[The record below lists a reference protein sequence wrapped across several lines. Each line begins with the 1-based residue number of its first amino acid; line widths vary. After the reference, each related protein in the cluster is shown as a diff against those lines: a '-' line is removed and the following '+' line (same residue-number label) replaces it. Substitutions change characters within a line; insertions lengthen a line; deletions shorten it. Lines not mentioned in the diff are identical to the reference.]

1 MTSKPV
7 VVVGAGNAAFS
18 AALSAREKGAE
29 VIVLERAPMEARGGN
44 TAFVGGALRMI
55 CNGADDITKLVPD
68 LAEDLRNR
76 STFENFTAENFL
88 DALAEA
94 TDYRIDPDLA
104 EVMVHRSAETFRWLR
119 TKGLRFDVMYG
130 RQAHEVDGRFTFFGG
145 QAIETWGGGAEWSKA
160 LFEAGERH
168 GVDIRYNTR
177 ALSLL
182 TEDDGSVRGVRVRS
196 NGRMQDIEAGA
207 VVLACGGFQAN
218 REWRAK
224 LLGPGWDLAKVRGTQ
239 FNTGDGLQM
248 ALDVG
253 ASPAGHWSG
262 AHAVGW
268 DLNAPEFGDRQVG
281 DGFQKHSYTFGVM
294 VNANG
299 ERFLDEGA
307 NFRNFTYAKYGKD
320 VLEQPRQFAWQVY
333 DAKVHHLLRDEYR
346 IREIT
351 KVTADTLQELAAK
364 MDGVDAAGFLKTV
377 EEFNS
382 SVPADAPPFNPNVL
396 DGRHTVGLPVI
407 KSNWAQRIDE
417 PPFEAYGI
425 TCGITFTFGGLRINT
440 DAEVISADGG
450 SIPGLY
456 AAGEIVGGLFYFN
469 YPSGSGLTGGAVFGR
484 IAGAKAA
491 QSAEKNAVR

>member
-1 MTSKPV
+1 M
-7 VVVGAGNAAFS
+7 
-18 AALSAREKGAE
+18 EKGAE
-29 VIVLERAPMEARGGN
+29 VIVLQRAPTAGAAGN

-55 CNGADDITKLVPD
+55 CNGADDITKRLD

-88 DALAEA
+88 RACQA

-130 RQAHEVDGRFTFFGG
+130 RQAHQVDGRFTFFGG

-177 ALSLL
+177 ALSILL

-196 NGRMQDIEAGA
+196 NGRMHRGG
-207 VVLACGGFQAN
+207 CGGAGVRRFPGQPGMAGQAAWSRLGS
-218 REWRAK
+218 RESPWHSVQYGR
-224 LLGPGWDLAKVRGTQ
+224 R
-239 FNTGDGLQM
+239 FLQM

-262 AHAVGW
+262 CARGRL

-307 NFRNFTYAKYGKD
+307 NF
-320 VLEQPRQFAWQVY
+320 LQL
-333 DAKVHHLLRDEYR
+333 HL
-346 IREIT
+346 RE
-351 KVTADTLQELAAK
+351 
-364 MDGVDAAGFLKTV
+364 
-377 EEFNS
+377 
-382 SVPADAPPFNPNVL
+382 
-396 DGRHTVGLPVI
+396 
-407 KSNWAQRIDE
+407 
-417 PPFEAYGI
+417 
-425 TCGITFTFGGLRINT
+425 
-440 DAEVISADGG
+440 
-450 SIPGLY
+450 
-456 AAGEIVGGLFYFN
+456 
-469 YPSGSGLTGGAVFGR
+469 
-484 IAGAKAA
+484 
-491 QSAEKNAVR
+491 